1 MIFEGRCHLPNPSQP
16 EKPEMQPSIRSFL
29 RGLAKEAEQPAIE
42 ARDNEQQSRYRFRRV
57 TRPLAIRQSDYRR
70 RQTNHG
76 SREEALRA
84 GVS

>member
-1 MIFEGRCHLPNPSQP
+1 MRN
-16 EKPEMQPSIRSFL
+16 SFFP
-29 RGLAKEAEQPAIE
+29 RGLAKQAEQPAIK
-42 ARDNEQQSRYRFRRV
+42 SRYSFRRV